1 MIFRAENSLSKE
13 IGLDPLILGRRI
25 RHFRNRRGFTLDR
38 LGEMVAKPA
47 PYLSLLENGKKEP
60 KIGLLVDIAE
70 ALEVDVSELI
80 DASPPTRRDQ
90 LEVALLRAQ
99 ETQWFAST
107 GLPTIKP
114 SSKLDDSTLAQI
126 VGLQEEL
133 RLRSTIDAAGTEQIR
148 EANGALS
155 AKLSEADGYLADLE
169 VVAKDALRQAGYSG
183 TGPFTSRNLLDLT
196 TSLGYELVPIGD
208 MPSSARSIVD
218 EANSRIYIAQRNEL
232 RTRQARKAVL
242 QTLAGFLLDHEVE
255 PDLPTFLR
263 QRMETA
269 YLAAAIL
276 IPEESVV
283 AHLDEARR
291 AHDLNVEDV
300 KELFYASYEMAA
312 WRTAN
317 LATRHMGMQTHLIVS
332 DRAGT
337 IVKGYANNGLLQLFD
352 TKSGLETQRVC
363 KRWGARL
370 AYQSP
375 ERFAVHYQYTDT
387 PVGTFFCSTHIEAGR
402 DPAHAVTLGV
412 SFDDANSFRGRD
424 TDNRQ
429 TSSCPDPAC
438 CTELAPDL
446 AVKWHGNIRVSAR
459 AQQRIL
465 GLIAADPYPDLD
477 MADIVDLVAAH
488 SN

>member
-133 RLRSTIDAAGTEQIR
+133 RSRSTIDAAGTEQIR
-148 EANGALS
+148 DANGALS
-155 AKLSEADGYLADLE
+155 AKLSETDGYLADLE
-169 VVAKDALRQAGYSG
+169 IVAKDALRQAGYSG

-196 TSLGYELVPIGD
+196 T
-208 MPSSARSIVD
+208 R
-218 EANSRIYIAQRNEL
+218 SRIRVGTDRRHALFGAIDRRRSQLGGSTSPSGTNSGRDKHAKRSCRLWRVSSSTTKSNQTSPPSFANEL
-232 RTRQARKAVL
+232 R
-242 QTLAGFLLDHEVE
+242 
-255 PDLPTFLR
+255 LPT
-263 QRMETA
+263 M
-269 YLAAAIL
+269 AAAIL

-283 AHLDEARR
+283 AHLAEARR

-300 KELFYASYEMAA
+300 KRVVL
-312 WRTAN
+312 R
-317 LATRHMGMQTHLIVS
+317 LI
-332 DRAGT
+332 
-337 IVKGYANNGLLQLFD
+337 
-352 TKSGLETQRVC
+352 
-363 KRWGARL
+363 
-370 AYQSP
+370 
-375 ERFAVHYQYTDT
+375 
-387 PVGTFFCSTHIEAGR
+387 
-402 DPAHAVTLGV
+402 
-412 SFDDANSFRGRD
+412 
-424 TDNRQ
+424 
-429 TSSCPDPAC
+429 
-438 CTELAPDL
+438 
-446 AVKWHGNIRVSAR
+446 
-459 AQQRIL
+459 
-465 GLIAADPYPDLD
+465 
-477 MADIVDLVAAH
+477 
-488 SN
+488 